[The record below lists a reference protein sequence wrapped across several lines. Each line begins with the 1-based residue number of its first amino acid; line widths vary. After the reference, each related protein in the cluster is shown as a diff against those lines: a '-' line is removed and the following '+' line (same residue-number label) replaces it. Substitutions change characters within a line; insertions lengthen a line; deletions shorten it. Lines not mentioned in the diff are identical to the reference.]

1 MTTVKIEKTERER
14 RARAR
19 IIESM
24 SAGKKIK
31 IRERKTDLTI
41 DTRMNEGIEGRKR
54 NDGIE
59 IRRIREEIT
68 VKTGQKGEIG
78 GMRTTTG
85 EEITAKRDWNEG
97 VRGTSIAIENVDI
110 VIARER
116 GMKKMILGI
125 NRTNIK
131 ENGEGKN
138 EMMLKKFQELNIPK
152 IHIYISLL

>member
-41 DTRMNEGIEGRKR
+41 DMRMNEGIEGRKR

-68 VKTGQKGEIG
+68 AKIDQKEEIG

-97 VRGTSIAIENVDI
+97 VKGTSIAIENVDI
-110 VIARER
+110 VIAREKGSR
-116 GMKKMILGI
+116 MKKMILGI
-125 NRTNIK
+125 NRTSTK
-131 ENGEGKN
+131 ENGEGKRDDV
-138 EMMLKKFQELNIPK
+138 EE
-152 IHIYISLL
+152 ISRT

>member
-1 MTTVKIEKTERER
+1 MTTAKIEKTERKR

-68 VKTGQKGEIG
+68 AKTDQKGEIG
-78 GMRTTTG
+78 GMRPTTG
-85 EEITAKRDWNEG
+85 EGITAKRDWNEG

-110 VIARER
+110 VIAREK

-125 NRTNIK
+125 NRTSIK

-138 EMMLKKFQELNIPK
+138 EMMMMKFQELNIPK
-152 IHIYISLL
+152 IYIYHYCE